1 MSLKSAYEKLLKMA
15 GGDYITAEG
24 IIEQSISNGWQGLF
38 ELKTQNENNGNI
50 STAIAGFGSATA
62 NENANRKGGLYS
74 GRDDAANRRAEVASL
89 KRAAEAIL
97 SEPNPEKVLAG
108 MAK

>member
-15 GGDYITAEG
+15 GGDYIIAEG
-24 IIEQSISNGWQGLF
+24 IIEQSIANGWQGLF

-50 STAIAGFGSATA
+50 STAIAGFGFETA

-74 GRDDAANRRAEVASL
+74 ARDDAANRRAEVASL

-97 SEPNPEKVLAG
+97 SEPNPEKDFAG